1 MARYVVQ
8 RIVWALLLLWLV
20 TLITF
25 CLTHV
30 VPNDP
35 AGFMAGFG
43 GTQETIEAIRKDMGL
58 DKPLA
63 TQYVLYL
70 EGLTHLDFGDSLR
83 TQRPVSEDVRNS
95 LPASLELGVIAFG
108 LYVIVAIALGSLA
121 AAHRGRAVDGVVR
134 VLAVIGSGLP
144 VFWVALLFQEL
155 FFANLGWFP
164 YGGRLDI
171 GAAPPSDI
179 TGFFTIDALLTAN
192 WSAFSSALLHLV
204 LPVATIVLTM
214 LAVGLRSTRASVLTE
229 LLSPYVRT
237 ARAKGLRERR
247 VYAKHVLRNSL
258 NPVVSI
264 MSIQAGHLLGWI
276 VLVETIFDWPGIGL
290 YTYESVQSLDY
301 APIMA
306 LTLILSFAFIV
317 INLVTD
323 LLYPILDPR
332 IRTQ

>member
-1 MARYVVQ
+1 VVRYVVQ
-8 RIVWALLLLWLV
+8 RVVWAFLLLWLV

-25 CLTHV
+25 SLTHI

-43 GTQETIEAIRKDMGL
+43 GTKETIEAIRKDMGL
-58 DKPLA
+58 DKPLT
-63 TQYVLYL
+63 TQYLVYL
-70 EGLTHLDFGDSLR
+70 EGLVQLDFGTSLR
-83 TQRPVSEDVRNS
+83 TQRPVSEDVSNS
-95 LPASLELGVIAFG
+95 LPASLELGILSFA
-108 LYVIVAIALGSLA
+108 LYAILAIALGSFA
-121 AAHRGRAVDGVVR
+121 AAHRGRVVDGVLR

-171 GAAPPSDI
+171 GAQPPPQI
-179 TGFFTIDALLTAN
+179 IGFFTVDALLTAH
-192 WSAFSSALLHLV
+192 WSVLGSALLHLA
-204 LPVATIVLTM
+204 LPVMTIVLTM
-214 LAVGLRSTRASVLTE
+214 LAVGLRSTRASVLSE
-229 LLSPYVRT
+229 LISPYVTT

-247 VYAKHVLRNSL
+247 VYLGHVLRNSL

-317 INLVTD
+317 INLITD
-323 LLYPILDPR
+323 LVYPILDPR
-332 IRTQ
+332 VRVQ